1 MNKTL
6 IDESFYTKIGSPSI
20 IFDNIQIYFF
30 APYSIICILT
40 NLISFIVVQDKSKC
54 NHTIYKYF
62 RISISSSTFL
72 CLLVF
77 LNIFTRIP
85 RYSSFSYSYLSRLFS
100 FNIMFNLIITFYSF
114 TNIIDSLSLIH
125 RLSNF
130 VIKFQSF
137 KNMKTYKISFYC
149 FMFFLIINMPL
160 FFMYKTSTQEYFEQ
174 NKYNLEQSDIC
185 MPSTFGKSVV
195 VQTIY
200 YIVFTIDNLFTL
212 TIEIVMHLIHAFYF
226 KKFLNTNFALRNIN
240 TADRIFKSIY
250 YLKNKSTNVNENNN
264 ITTTNININT
274 SFLYSGSNVSEIDQ
288 NAPKLIKKFPY
299 FVPIYFLVLNTIH
312 FVLSFIILTS
322 QTYES
327 RFIYGISVMI
337 IYLCV
342 LVKHGH
348 YIIFLTMLDHN
359 FKTSLAKCTDL
370 LEIDDL

>member
-1 MNKTL
+1 
-6 IDESFYTKIGSPSI
+6 
-20 IFDNIQIYFF
+20 
-30 APYSIICILT
+30 
-40 NLISFIVVQDKSKC
+40 
-54 NHTIYKYF
+54 
-62 RISISSSTFL
+62 
-72 CLLVF
+72 
-77 LNIFTRIP
+77 
-85 RYSSFSYSYLSRLFS
+85 
-100 FNIMFNLIITFYSF
+100 
-114 TNIIDSLSLIH
+114 
-125 RLSNF
+125 
-130 VIKFQSF
+130 
-137 KNMKTYKISFYC
+137 
-149 FMFFLIINMPL
+149 MPL
-160 FFMYKTSTQEYFEQ
+160 FFMYKTSTQEHFEQ

-312 FVLSFIILTS
+312 FVLSFIMLTS
-322 QTYES
+322 QTDQSNLIYE
-327 RFIYGISVMI
+327 ISLMI

-342 LVKHGH
+342 LVKHGR
-348 YIIFLTMLDHN
+348 YIIFLTVLDHN
-359 FKTSLAKCTDL
+359 FKTSLVKCTDL

>member
-1 MNKTL
+1 
-6 IDESFYTKIGSPSI
+6 
-20 IFDNIQIYFF
+20 
-30 APYSIICILT
+30 
-40 NLISFIVVQDKSKC
+40 
-54 NHTIYKYF
+54 
-62 RISISSSTFL
+62 
-72 CLLVF
+72 
-77 LNIFTRIP
+77 
-85 RYSSFSYSYLSRLFS
+85 
-100 FNIMFNLIITFYSF
+100 
-114 TNIIDSLSLIH
+114 
-125 RLSNF
+125 
-130 VIKFQSF
+130 
-137 KNMKTYKISFYC
+137 
-149 FMFFLIINMPL
+149 MPL
-160 FFMYKTSTQEYFEQ
+160 FFMYKTSTQEHFEQ

-212 TIEIVMHLIHAFYF
+212 TIEVVMHLIHAFYF

-250 YLKNKSTNVNENNN
+250 YLKNKSTNVTENN
-264 ITTTNININT
+264 NINT
-274 SFLYSGSNVSEIDQ
+274 SFPCSGNNGSEIDQ

-322 QTYES
+322 KTDQS
-327 RFIYGISVMI
+327 SFIYEISLMI

-359 FKTSLAKCTDL
+359 FKTSLVKCTDL